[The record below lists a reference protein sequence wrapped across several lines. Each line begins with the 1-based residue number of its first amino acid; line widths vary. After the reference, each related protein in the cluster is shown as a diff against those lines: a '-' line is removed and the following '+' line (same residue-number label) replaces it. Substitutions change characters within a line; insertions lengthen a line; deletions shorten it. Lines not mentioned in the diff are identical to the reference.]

1 MASNRRPATS
11 YINPGRSHLSNKHT
25 SSFFPK
31 RTTEPI
37 NISTR
42 PVPYRWTRDKPMSL
56 SFDKERW
63 AYIPDLPYLIPP
75 TCRTNE
81 SLKREICLFWI
92 NNTSQNGWLQ
102 QSFHRKIYA
111 STLLCAIDTMGLGAM
126 DMEREYLKLLDGTI
140 LRAQLHTCHTWRGL
154 RDISY
159 STMRLVTQR
168 SQLVKIHLSRLDIYC
183 CSTNP
188 SCRY

>member
-1 MASNRRPATS
+1 MLLELIDPLLNLNRSTAWQPHS
-11 YINPGRSHLSNKHT
+11 DI
-25 SSFFPK
+25 
-31 RTTEPI
+31 PI
-37 NISTR
+37 ISKLCEHSTHETN
-42 PVPYRWTRDKPMSL
+42 RWTRDKPMSL

-63 AYIPDLPYLIPP
+63 AYTPELPYLIPP

-81 SLKREICLFWI
+81 SLKCEICLFWI

-102 QSFHRKIYA
+102 QSFHWKIYA

-168 SQLVKIHLSRLDIYC
+168 SQVV
-183 CSTNP
+183 
-188 SCRY
+188 